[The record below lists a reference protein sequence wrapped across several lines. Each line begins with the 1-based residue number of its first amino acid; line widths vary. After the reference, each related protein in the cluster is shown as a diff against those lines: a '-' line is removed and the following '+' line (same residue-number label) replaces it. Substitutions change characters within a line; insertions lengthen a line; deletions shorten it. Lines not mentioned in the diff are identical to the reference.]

1 MFSRKTLQRLSH
13 ETAFSGHQSRPSKQV
28 HKGSVVVPVDGLD
41 GGFQELDVPYPDM
54 SAMGRR
60 YLFAKHIRFLFPIVL
75 IKLQN
80 VLILNLINSFFFFLF
95 QSLKSL
101 ISPPFMK
108 QSFFFSNFLIKT
120 KSDHYWKNLE
130 NIIEVEFDKKVR
142 DAQIFYERRVEGS
155 GALLKSERKI
165 TKNIGFVSPKPSK
178 IVFLGLVCEFI
189 FFSIFSQSLYH

>member
-1 MFSRKTLQRLSH
+1 MRIMFSRKTLQRLSH
-13 ETAFSGHQSRPSKQV
+13 ETAFSGHQSRPSIQV

-108 QSFFFSNFLIKT
+108 QSLFFFSHFLIKT

-165 TKNIGFVSPKPSK
+165 TRMKSGKKHWLCFSKTSKNC
-178 IVFLGLVCEFI
+178 FLGSCL
-189 FFSIFSQSLYH
+189 